1 MTPLPDVICGN
12 ADGISDYVSRYASK
26 DAADEAGE
34 DSESD
39 DEMSSV
45 GSYASGEDEEPAGN
59 MDEL

>member
-1 MTPLPDVICGN
+1 VHRILLPR
-12 ADGISDYVSRYASK
+12 SWLTTELDYVSRYASK

-34 DSESD
+34 ESESE

-45 GSYASGEDEEPAGN
+45 GSYESGDDEEPAGN